1 MTTYRAL
8 LATLDAWF
16 ARGRERAG
24 PGVVPCERTCTACCH
39 GPFDISPAD
48 AALVA
53 EGVAALPAEDAEA
66 LRGRAEEQLGRCAER
81 LPTWGPPWDVEALDE
96 QTFDGLTEQLA
107 QDPCPALEAD
117 GGCAVY
123 DTRPAT
129 CRMTGLSMDAGAAG
143 RLDNECP
150 IQERFPGYAGLAPEP
165 FALMAF
171 EEQAARHD
179 EEAHAR
185 GHRTTTVAGAL
196 VWRSSTEG
204 TDVRRGRA

>member
-1 MTTYRAL
+1 VTTYRAL

-16 ARGRERAG
+16 SGGRERSG
-24 PGVVPCERTCTACCH
+24 PGVVPCERTCSACCH

-53 EGVAALPAEDAEA
+53 EGVAALPVAEAAA
-66 LRGRAEEQLGRCAER
+66 LRGRAEEQLGRCVER

-96 QTFDGLTEQLA
+96 ATFDGLTEQLA
-107 QDPCPALEAD
+107 QDPCPALESD

-123 DTRPAT
+123 DARPAT
-129 CRMTGLSMDAGAAG
+129 CRMTGLSMDAGRAG

-150 IQERFPGYAGLAPEP
+150 IQGRFPEYAALAPEP
-165 FALMAF
+165 FELMAF

-179 EEAHAR
+179 EAAR
-185 GHRTTTVAGAL
+185 AQGHRTTTVAGAL
-196 VWRSSTEG
+196 VRRPPAEG
-204 TDVRRGRA
+204 ADAR